1 MDGKDNKKEKTREVP
16 DIRMYHISWN
26 FLQLGRDMLWWWWL
40 TWKLFLL
47 STWLTTLSTCEL
59 VVDGNVDG
67 NDNKEEKTREVANNR
82 MYHFGC
88 NKDVIC
94 CDEWVMLVDIKV
106 FYSFNM
112 SDNIKFMCVD
122 GRRHWGW
129 QGQLH
134 VGDHGGWWHHDVSL
148 QLECSSLR
156 AGCDELCLCWVHLS
170 VEHFQDVITSRFM
183 TWHIRW
189 RRSRRRRRTPAR
201 TNDSN

>member
-1 MDGKDNKKEKTREVP
+1 MRSFAIEDPGSPDPPLYATLVDDTVDGKDNKKEKTRKVP

-47 STWLTTLSTCEL
+47 STCLTTLSTCGL
-59 VVDGNVDG
+59 VFDGTVDG

-122 GRRHWGW
+122 GRQHWGW
-129 QGQLH
+129 QGQFP

-148 QLECSSLR
+148 QLECS
-156 AGCDELCLCWVHLS
+156 
-170 VEHFQDVITSRFM
+170 
-183 TWHIRW
+183 
-189 RRSRRRRRTPAR
+189 
-201 TNDSN
+201 

>member
-1 MDGKDNKKEKTREVP
+1 MICCGDCGWHESFF
-16 DIRMYHISWN
+16 I
-26 FLQLGRDMLWWWWL
+26 
-40 TWKLFLL
+40 L
-47 STWLTTLSTCEL
+47 STCLTTFSTCEL

-106 FYSFNM
+106 FHSFNM

-134 VGDHGGWWHHDVSL
+134 IGDHGGWWHHDVSL

-170 VEHFQDVITSRFM
+170 VQQFQCV
-183 TWHIRW
+183 WYH
-189 RRSRRRRRTPAR
+189 
-201 TNDSN
+201 